1 MATHSSTIA
10 WKIPWTEEPGEL
22 ESMGS
27 QRVGHHWVTEHR
39 HCVIATVFCNW
50 RCRRRTVLELQWSSQ
65 PLQKPEVAF
74 SSAVLIL
81 LTFILKLVLSG
92 RTAATHHL
100 LTQPFHKAERL
111 LFLIHSLCIKE
122 ENYFQKSPG
131 PRQTFPHVSLARF
144 VSLVYSK
151 LISGKGN
158 GLTCLD

>member
-1 MATHSSTIA
+1 M
-10 WKIPWTEEPGEL
+10 
-22 ESMGS
+22 
-27 QRVGHHWVTEHR
+27 TEHR
-39 HCVIATVFCNW
+39 HCIIATVFCNW